1 MREDTRTS
9 LEVTQTLTS
18 LSAEQQQT
26 HGRVKSKQQVHG
38 DAASKVT
45 LTQSSPPNHDH
56 VDLIPL
62 GLYPREKTD
71 VTYTPVR
78 KIVRS
83 DVRSPT
89 PEPMDSPTVT
99 ISARIRELQEEVST
113 QQRVIS
119 QASQAVNVVLSKPET
134 LEGTTQHIE
143 AEKVLL
149 IASLKRHQ
157 ALNEIQRIKAEGA
170 LGQQDVDSCSGSMS
184 ISNISLPLKQDF
196 LQKGMKGEKIHHLLV
211 LVKHRHQV
219 ITSQLMTTPSC
230 VRDGQITFPNLV
242 ELSNL
247 SSDFNIAIEV
257 YGFSTFTNSQ
267 HNMKKEQSRMKLTP
281 LKRLSKQDSRCYS
294 PAVQSPGG
302 PYAVRSSAFT
312 LMGFTN
318 LNIATVTRN
327 AWTLEKVV
335 FSSPLD
341 GHLLMR
347 VQCNMEGGITERG
360 FLTMFED
367 VGGFGAWN
375 RRWCV
380 LSGKHLRY
388 WSYPDDEN
396 KREAS
401 GSIDLRTC
409 TNRRIELVARDVCA
423 RQHTFQLSCQRP
435 AHKGDISNLVQEMQG
450 DVVILKLLLS
460 ADCKED
466 RILWCNKL
474 NKIVANIRAWDPDA
488 LRPEDYQV

>member
-1 MREDTRTS
+1 
-9 LEVTQTLTS
+9 
-18 LSAEQQQT
+18 
-26 HGRVKSKQQVHG
+26 
-38 DAASKVT
+38 
-45 LTQSSPPNHDH
+45 
-56 VDLIPL
+56 
-62 GLYPREKTD
+62 
-71 VTYTPVR
+71 
-78 KIVRS
+78 
-83 DVRSPT
+83 
-89 PEPMDSPTVT
+89 
-99 ISARIRELQEEVST
+99 
-113 QQRVIS
+113 
-119 QASQAVNVVLSKPET
+119 
-134 LEGTTQHIE
+134 LEGTTQHVE
-143 AEKVLL
+143 AEKLL
-149 IASLKRHQ
+149 LLASLKRHQ

-170 LGQQDVDSCSGSMS
+170 LGQQEVDSCSGSIS
-184 ISNISLPLKQDF
+184 ISNISLPLKQDY
-196 LQKGMKGEKIHHLLV
+196 LQKGIKGEKIHHILLV
-211 LVKHRHQV
+211 VKHRHQV
-219 ITSQLMTTPSC
+219 MVSQMMTTPSC
-230 VRDGQITFPNLV
+230 VRDGQITFPNLM
-242 ELSNL
+242 ELNDL

-257 YGFSTFTNSQ
+257 YGLSTLTQSAP
-267 HNMKKEQSRMKLTP
+267 NMKKEQSRMKLTP
-281 LKRLSKQDSRCYS
+281 LKRLSKQNSSSSS
-294 PAVQSPGG
+294 PAVLSPGG
-302 PYAVRSSAFT
+302 PHAVRSSAFT

-335 FSSPLD
+335 FSSPID

-380 LSGKHLRY
+380 LNGKHLRY

-396 KREAS
+396 YREAS

-423 RQHTFQLSCQRP
+423 RQHTFQLTYQRSS
-435 AHKGDISNLVQEMQG
+435 HKGDLSNLVQEVQG
-450 DVVILKLLLS
+450 DVVVTKLLFA
-460 ADCKED
+460 ADCKEE